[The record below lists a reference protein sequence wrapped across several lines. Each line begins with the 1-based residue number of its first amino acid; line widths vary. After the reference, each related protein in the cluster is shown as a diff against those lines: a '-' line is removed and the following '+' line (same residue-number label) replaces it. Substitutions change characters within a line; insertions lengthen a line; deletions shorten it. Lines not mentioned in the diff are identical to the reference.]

1 MLFKLRVRLLLVY
14 YRLRGPLRQ
23 ALSAFAERHDRREF
37 IAFHRLLPR
46 RQDIVY
52 LFFTTDLLHW
62 LDRAL
67 AFVPEEVNAVLL
79 GSDLTVDEI
88 AWVRARHPRRPFH
101 HIRSRVDDNT
111 ALEFIFGAADH
122 SFGWLHIDCFVLNP
136 GLFAEMA
143 ALADDTVANCIWSHP
158 IEGSRERALH
168 SAFVFLNYAV
178 IRRLRARGIE
188 VSPCSYNYRGGPK
201 GRTITHRPLY
211 NRVPKRHHI
220 RLLRRV
226 LPPGVYGLPEY
237 PLRNA
242 YFQILVLYQ
251 LVANALG
258 YKLHHV
264 RELLRD
270 GTGSA
275 ASFSNEII
283 HVNGVA
289 TYKRYRD
296 QPDTIGGQ
304 FYPLLLQVDAVLLA
318 ALGAEAPPRY
328 RQLGG
333 EVGAELDRLGITLP
347 AARQN
352 LRAFLAERGIAA
364 DRMDRILGPA
374 PEPEPMVSPGA
385 EPDRIASPGQ
395 EPDQAVR
402 PGPEPDQVPSP
413 APGARIEAG
422 AR

>member
-1 MLFKLRVRLLLVY
+1 MLFKLRVRLLIVY
-14 YRLRGPLRQ
+14 YRLRGAVRQ

-37 IAFHRLLPR
+37 AAFHRGLER
-46 RQDIVY
+46 KQDIVY

-67 AFVPEEVNAVLL
+67 VFVPPEVNAVLL
-79 GSDLTVDEI
+79 GSDLTEDEI
-88 AWVRARHPRRPFH
+88 AWVRARSERPFH

-111 ALEFIFGAADH
+111 ALEFIFGVAEQ

-136 GLFAEMA
+136 SLFAEMA

-158 IEGSRERALH
+158 IEGSPERALH
-168 SAFVFLNYAV
+168 SAFVFLNVSV
-178 IRRLRARGIE
+178 IQKIRTLGIE

-211 NRVPKRHHI
+211 NRVPKLHHI
-220 RLLRRV
+220 RLLHRV
-226 LPPGVYGLPEY
+226 LPPGTYGLPEY

-242 YFQILVLYQ
+242 YFQILVLFQ

-270 GTGSA
+270 GTAGA
-275 ASFSNEII
+275 ESFSNEII

-289 TYKRYRD
+289 TYKRYKD
-296 QPDTIGGQ
+296 EPDSIGGR
-304 FYPLLLQVDAVLLA
+304 FYPLLLQVDYLLLA
-318 ALGAEAPPRY
+318 GLGPEAPPRY
-328 RQLGG
+328 RQLRG
-333 EVGAELDRLGITLP
+333 ELAAEMERLHITEE

-352 LRAFLAERGIAA
+352 LRAFLAERGITE
-364 DRMDRILGPA
+364 DRAELILGPI
-374 PEPEPMVSPGA
+374 
-385 EPDRIASPGQ
+385 DRTA
-395 EPDQAVR
+395 
-402 PGPEPDQVPSP
+402 
-413 APGARIEAG
+413 AREEV